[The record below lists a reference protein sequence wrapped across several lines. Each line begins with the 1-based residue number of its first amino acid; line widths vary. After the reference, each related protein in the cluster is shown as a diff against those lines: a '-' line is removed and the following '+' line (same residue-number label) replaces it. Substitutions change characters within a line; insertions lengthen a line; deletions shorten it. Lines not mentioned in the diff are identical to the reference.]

1 MQNFYEW
8 LSNVALIDRLRLIET
23 YYTFD
28 PAQYNQVFQD
38 ELEKV
43 IQRTSDPAQQQS
55 LGRLQDFDWL
65 SYIAGSVKRI
75 YRDYRQGQEA
85 ISDVASKLL
94 LGSLFNGF
102 TVPPSTGDDAEDAGN
117 YLLARFKTSVAHA
130 IQNMVEKEIN
140 ERRYLRT
147 VAIQQEFEPGAIT
160 VDDLPAR
167 PSPARDEDDV
177 IDGFR
182 GLLRIVWATLV
193 WPSLIFAWP
202 VAKRSRW
209 PDRLRWEVPASTSSS
224 GSFKEIKALAREYA
238 QRLDDPAFIR
248 DIDRAMGREG
258 ATVAKRLAT
267 GAARQA
273 R

>member
-23 YYTFD
+23 YYSFD
-28 PAQYNQVFQD
+28 PAQYNQVFRD

-43 IQRTSDPAQQQS
+43 IQRSSDPVQQQS
-55 LGRLQDFDWL
+55 LGHLQDFDWL
-65 SYIAGSVKRI
+65 SYIAGSVRRI

-102 TVPPSTGDDAEDAGN
+102 TVPPSTGTDAEDAGN

-130 IQNMVEKEIN
+130 IQNMVEKEAN
-140 ERRYLRT
+140 RRRYLRT

-167 PSPARDEDDV
+167 PLPARDEDDM
-177 IDGFR
+177 IEGFR
-182 GLLRIVWATLV
+182 GLLKNRLGDLGLAVFDLRMAGGETKSLAGS
-193 WPSLIFAWP
+193 PSVGSPGKYVI
-202 VAKRSRW
+202 KR
-209 PDRLRWEVPASTSSS
+209 VVQ
-224 GSFKEIKALAREYA
+224 EIKALAREYA
-238 QRLDDPAFIR
+238 QRLGDPAFIR
-248 DIDRAMGREG
+248 DIERAMGREG

-267 GAARQA
+267 ARQA